1 MHTYNKTKVI
11 HIFYRKDILTLH
23 VPYNVH
29 YIIVTSSSDVSEY
42 EIEQTFLFIIFT
54 TIHLLLHS
62 LYAHNTLSL
71 YLSFDMKGQFL
82 NMYFIELLLDIFLV
96 KTTAEQSKH
105 TGQINISS
113 ILTNAPC
120 SFSIYRNRQFF
131 HRH

>member
-1 MHTYNKTKVI
+1 MI

-23 VPYNVH
+23 VPYDVH
-29 YIIVTSSSDVSEY
+29 YIIVTSSSVVSEY
-42 EIEQTFLFIIFT
+42 EIEQTFYLLCIQPFIYYDT
-54 TIHLLLHS
+54 LSSSLYTHS
-62 LYAHNTLSL
+62 LSP

-105 TGQINISS
+105 TGPINISS

>member
-11 HIFYRKDILTLH
+11 HIFYRKDISTLH

-42 EIEQTFLFIIFT
+42 EIEQTFYIYNHPFTITLSPAIIP
-54 TIHLLLHS
+54 S
-62 LYAHNTLSL
+62 LSL
-71 YLSFDMKGQFL
+71 YLSCDMKGQFL

-120 SFSIYRNRQFF
+120 SFSIYRNRQFC

>member
-42 EIEQTFLFIIFT
+42 EIEQTFYIYNHPFT
-54 TIHLLLHS
+54 ITLS
-62 LYAHNTLSL
+62 LSSLSL

>member
-1 MHTYNKTKVI
+1 MKSNKHFI
-11 HIFYRKDILTLH
+11 
-23 VPYNVH
+23 H
-29 YIIVTSSSDVSEY
+29 YIY
-42 EIEQTFLFIIFT
+42 NHPFIIT
-54 TIHLLLHS
+54 LS
-62 LYAHNTLSL
+62 PALYTLSL

>member
-1 MHTYNKTKVI
+1 MHTCNKTKVI

-42 EIEQTFLFIIFT
+42 EIEQTFY
-54 TIHLLLHS
+54 S
-62 LYAHNTLSL
+62 LYLQPSIYYYTLSTLSL

>member
-42 EIEQTFLFIIFT
+42 EIEQTFYIYNHPFT
-54 TIHLLLHS
+54 FTLS
-62 LYAHNTLSL
+62 LPSLSL

>member
-1 MHTYNKTKVI
+1 MI

-23 VPYNVH
+23 VPYDVH

-42 EIEQTFLFIIFT
+42 KIEQTFY
-54 TIHLLLHS
+54 LLYLQP
-62 LYAHNTLSL
+62 YIYYDTLSL
-71 YLSFDMKGQFL
+71 SLSLSFDMKGQFL
-82 NMYFIELLLDIFLV
+82 NMYFVELLLDTFQV

-105 TGQINISS
+105 TGPINISS

>member
-42 EIEQTFLFIIFT
+42 EIEQTFYIYNHPFT
-54 TIHLLLHS
+54 FTLSPAIPS
-62 LYAHNTLSL
+62 LSL
-71 YLSFDMKGQFL
+71 YLPFDMKGQFL
-82 NMYFIELLLDIFLV
+82 NMYFIELLLNIFLV

>member
-1 MHTYNKTKVI
+1 MI

-23 VPYNVH
+23 VPYDVH

-42 EIEQTFLFIIFT
+42 EIEQTFYIYNHSFT
-54 TIHLLLHS
+54 M
-62 LYAHNTLSL
+62 TLSPAL
-71 YLSFDMKGQFL
+71 YLSLSPYLSFDMKGQFL

-105 TGQINISS
+105 TGPINISS